1 MKNILAIVGRPNV
14 GKSTLFN
21 RFIQSKKA
29 IVESVSGV
37 TRDRI
42 YGDSDWNGY
51 EFSVIDTGG
60 YVEGS
65 DDTFE
70 LEIRKQVM
78 FAIDEADAIVFL
90 VDAREGVSP
99 LDQDVADLL
108 RKARKKV
115 FLAANKVD
123 TPNLSDIVGEFY
135 ALGLGEVFP
144 VSAATGSGTG
154 DLLDE
159 VVKVFDKE
167 AEENEESELPHFA
180 VIGRPN
186 VGKSSLINTLLGD
199 ERNIVTPIAG
209 TTRDTINTRYKGFG
223 LDFML
228 MDTAG
233 LRKKGKVYENIEF
246 YSTLRSIRAIES
258 SDVCIVMI
266 DAKSGIEK
274 QDVNIF
280 HLAVKNRKGVVVV
293 VNKWDLVQKETNTH
307 LEFEREIRER
317 LAPFN
322 DVPIIFTSVK
332 EKQRIFKVLE
342 SAMAVYKKRATR
354 IPTSQLND
362 YLLPII
368 ENNPPPMGSR
378 GRYVRIKY
386 IMQLKTHT
394 PQFVFFCNLPE
405 DVKESY
411 KRFLENQIR
420 KEYDFAGVPIQL
432 FFRQK

>member
-21 RFIQSKKA
+21 RLTQSKKA

-42 YGDSDWNGY
+42 YGESDWNGY

-70 LEIRKQVM
+70 QEIRKQVL
-78 FAIDEADAIVFL
+78 FAIDEADAIIFL
-90 VDAREGVSP
+90 VDGREGVSP

-108 RKARKKV
+108 RKAKKKV

-135 ALGLGEVFP
+135 SLGLGEVFP

-159 VVKVFDKE
+159 VVKVFEKDTK
-167 AEENEESELPHFA
+167 ENEEHELPHFA
-180 VIGRPN
+180 VVGRPN

-209 TTRDTINTRYKGFG
+209 TTRDTINTRYKAYG

-280 HLAVKNRKGVVVV
+280 HLAVKNKKGVVVV
-293 VNKWDLVQKETNTH
+293 VNKWDLVNKETNTH
-307 LEFEREIRER
+307 LEFEQQIRER

-332 EKQRIFKVLE
+332 EKQRIYKVLE
-342 SAMAVYKKRATR
+342 KAMEVYKRRTTR
-354 IPTSQLND
+354 IPTSKLND
-362 YLLPII
+362 FLLPVI

-386 IMQLKTHT
+386 IMQLKTAT

-405 DVKESY
+405 DVKENY
-411 KRFLENQIR
+411 RRFLENQIR
-420 KEYDFAGVPIQL
+420 KEYDFEGVPIQL
-432 FFRQK
+432 FFRKK

>member
-70 LEIRKQVM
+70 SEIRKQVM

-209 TTRDTINTRYKGFG
+209 TTRDTINTRYKGYG

-342 SAMAVYKKRATR
+342 NAMAVYKKRATR

>member
-70 LEIRKQVM
+70 SEIRKQVM

-159 VVKVFDKE
+159 VVKVFDKD